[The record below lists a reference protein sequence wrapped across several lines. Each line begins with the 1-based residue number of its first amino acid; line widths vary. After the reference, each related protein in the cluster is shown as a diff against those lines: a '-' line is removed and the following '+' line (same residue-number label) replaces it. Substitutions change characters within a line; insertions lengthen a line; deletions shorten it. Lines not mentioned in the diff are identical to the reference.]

1 MRGSPPDWTAPDSA
15 FLPLSFERPEPFNQ
29 IPEGESPWDPIQ
41 GRQANHL
48 APAEWRLLA
57 WLEREGLAYDTY
69 SDAQLDDG
77 TLDLAWSNLVQY
89 DSESRLLG
97 VQSRLRLTL
106 RPGSDVFL
114 VLERGWLR
122 DEQGRYPPA
131 YHRGSAKLQYT
142 FRL

>member
-1 MRGSPPDWTAPDSA
+1 VVG
-15 FLPLSFERPEPFNQ
+15 LSTNWGGF
-29 IPEGESPWDPIQ
+29 
-41 GRQANHL
+41 
-48 APAEWRLLA
+48 
-57 WLEREGLAYDTY
+57 Y
-69 SDAQLDDG
+69 DG
-77 TLDLAWSNLVQY
+77 TLWNLGANLTLKPSPHLAAILSAERSQGSLLAGDFVTHIFSGRLNYNASPDLAWSNLVQY